1 MKAVMNHPG
10 NDSIKNQAYV
20 HFWTVIFVFGLCGLY
35 LNII

>member
-20 HFWTVIFVFGLCGLY
+20 HFWTVILY
-35 LNII
+35 LVFVDYI